1 MTDSV
6 LPSSGLTLDKLYHSH
21 HGWLT
26 VWLTRKLHSSFD
38 AEDVAQDTFLRL
50 LGKDTT
56 QTIRDPKSFLCT
68 VANRVMVDLFRR
80 QALEKSYLQML
91 ASLPEAQLPSEETRQ
106 IQLETLQQ
114 VDRML
119 DTLSEKT
126 RKAFLFSQLDGMQ
139 YRDIAEALGVSV
151 SSVKKYIAKATEHC
165 LLFRLENGL

>member
-1 MTDSV
+1 MTDSAI
-6 LPSSGLTLDKLYHSH
+6 SSSALTLDKLYHSH

-26 VWLTRKLHSSFD
+26 VWLTRKLHSACD

-50 LGKDTT
+50 LGKDTV

-68 VANRVMVDLFRR
+68 VAKRVMVDLFRR
-80 QALEKSYLQML
+80 QALEQSYLQML
-91 ASLPEAQLPSEETRQ
+91 ASLPEERQPSEEVRQ

-119 DTLSEKT
+119 DTLSEKS
-126 RKAFLFSQLDGMQ
+126 RQAFLLSQLDGMQ
-139 YRDIAEALGVSV
+139 YRDIAEVLGVSV